1 MLVAPATALLSFT
14 VVSQEGGLMASTKT
28 GAGLLATVALTLV
41 VLAIVA
47 VTAAPEAWADD
58 SEAQALKQVQRELRQ
73 LRADRARDRKL
84 IEKLEQKLDQVESQD
99 SQVRTTNQQLQTTTQ
114 QLQNSNQQLQTKT
127 DEELKQI
134 QAQVAAAPTQ
144 SQIARWLGGY
154 WGSHQFTIA
163 GAGRPLLSMTAS
175 WIKTPS
181 QLTSIRRYSFA

>member
-1 MLVAPATALLSFT
+1 
-14 VVSQEGGLMASTKT
+14 MASTKT

-47 VTAAPEAWADD
+47 VTAAPKAWADG

-84 IEKLEQKLDQVESQD
+84 IENLEQKLDQVQSQD
-99 SQVRTTNQQLQTTTQ
+99 SQVRATNQQLRTTTQ

-134 QAQVAAAPTQ
+134 QAQVAAGPTQ

-154 WGSHQFTIA
+154 WGSTQFTLTG
-163 GAGRPLLSMTAS
+163 GAAADFIYDRQNGQNTYAVNFSPLVLYRLNDTAHGSGTVAYRLS
-175 WIKTPS
+175 
-181 QLTSIRRYSFA
+181 Q